1 MLIKSGQEAL
11 FVAIEME
18 RGAIQTYERAL
29 MLTDAQDETINALRE
44 QLTVILGDERQ
55 HLKQFQ
61 SLYEGLDSSLEKQLM
76 LSAVAS
82 AVLFEGGLMG
92 AVRQGMLK
100 DRQSLLAFAA
110 AAEQK
115 AIETYQAFAKA
126 CGDAAAADILRGIA
140 GDEEQHLR
148 TLHEYMEN

>member
-18 RGAIQTYERAL
+18 RGAIQIYERAL
-29 MLTDAQDETINALRE
+29 MLTDAQDEAVRGLRE

-55 HLKQFQ
+55 HVKQFQ
-61 SLYEGLDSSLEKQLM
+61 SLYEGLDASLEKQLM

-82 AVLFEGGLMG
+82 AILFEGGLMG

-100 DRQSLLAFAA
+100 DKQSLLAFAA

-115 AIETYQAFAKA
+115 AIETYRAFAQA
-126 CGDAAAADILRGIA
+126 CGDPAAADSLRGIA

-148 TLHEYMEN
+148 TLQEYMEN